1 VNGGTFRRWTGR
13 RAWRLW
19 LLLAFV
25 VYTLV
30 GFFVVPGVVRS
41 RINRTVV
48 ERLGW
53 QGGVAR
59 AAFNPFT
66 LTLTLEGLALRE
78 PDGTP
83 FASLDR
89 LRVNAE
95 LLATLWNRGA
105 SFKSIDVT
113 RPAINLIRYSY
124 TDNNL
129 GRLANAAKRLSP
141 PEPRAER
148 KGKLIRLVIAR
159 LAVAGGAVSV
169 ADRTVPETYEVDIT
183 PIDFTVTDFS
193 TIPDREGRYT
203 LTAKLGG
210 GTITWTSTYTVNP
223 LHASGTFAFSDW
235 QLPVVWR
242 RLEHQLPF
250 EVRQGVANLSF
261 DYTLDGAG
269 ERLGAAV
276 DNLRFGLD
284 NVAIV
289 PKSDAIEVFRVARAS
304 IEGGRLRWPEQTVEV
319 AAVAVAGTR
328 VVAWRRPD
336 GTISLFDLVPTALPT
351 LGPPAEETAAQPR
364 APWAVKVDRVALED
378 FSASFEDRMVEPVAT
393 LGVDDLDVVVE
404 GYELGEGKK
413 FRLDVAALLASGGTL
428 KLAGIAGIQPPTLD
442 AGFEARDIAVLPA
455 QPYLATQAN
464 LRLVS
469 GRIGAKGRVTSG
481 PDELLALRA
490 DFSLDEFAV
499 DETPNGERF
508 LAVAGLRARNA
519 RVDLERGRVAVDTV
533 ALEAPYARLIVA
545 ADGTTNLTNILAP
558 MDEATPAAVADAP
571 AVAFDASIGQIT
583 VANGSATFAD
593 LSLPLPFATGIEA
606 LGGSIT
612 RVASA
617 DDAPAA
623 VDLHGRIG
631 AEGTADIVGDLS
643 LFGPTDLLELD
654 VDFTKVEM
662 AGFTPYSVKFA
673 GYRVASGLLDLDLH
687 YSIRNR
693 KLASENRIVAEQLT
707 LGEKVPSETAIKLPL
722 KLAVALL
729 KDSEGVI
736 RLDIPLTGTVDDP
749 KFSIWGLAWQAIKI
763 VLTKVVVSP
772 FKALAAMFGSDED
785 LGLIPFAAA
794 SAELS
799 AEAQARLGRLA
810 EALARKPELVLELA
824 GAWDPVNDGAA
835 IRAARAGQALDSQ
848 LAAQAPVAGE
858 TPELATRRAL
868 EALLLASL
876 TQTELDNLRAASTV
890 VAPSAAVPAGEAPPA
905 RLDEAAYA
913 AALRRRLEELQTV
926 DEPELRALGE
936 RRGAAI
942 TDLLNVTLQV
952 PTGRLQTGPARPVEA
967 PAEAGVDVRLG
978 LSVPDAQPGGPAQQL
993 PPQGR

>member
-1 VNGGTFRRWTGR
+1 MKSETFRRWTGR
-13 RAWRLW
+13 GAWRLW

-41 RINRTVV
+41 KINRTVV

-53 QGGVAR
+53 QGGVEK
-59 AAFNPFT
+59 AAFNPYT
-66 LTLTLEGLALRE
+66 LTLTLEGLTLRE

-95 LLATLWNRGA
+95 LLATLWNRGP

-124 TDNNL
+124 TDTNV
-129 GRLANAAKRLSP
+129 GRLADAAKRRSP
-141 PEPRAER
+141 PEPQAEQ

-169 ADRTVPETYEVDIT
+169 ADRTVPDTYEVDIT
-183 PIDFTVTDFS
+183 PIDFTITDFS

-210 GTITWTSTYTVNP
+210 GTITWTSTYTVDP
-223 LHASGTFAFSDW
+223 LHASGTFVFSDW

-250 EVRQGVANLSF
+250 EVREGVANLSF

-269 ERLGAAV
+269 ERLSAAI

-284 NVAIV
+284 NFAIV
-289 PKSDAIEVFRVARAS
+289 PKSDPIEVFRVARAS
-304 IEGGRLRWPEQTVEV
+304 IEGGRLRWPEQAVEIAGV
-319 AAVAVAGTR
+319 TVAGTR
-328 VVAWRRPD
+328 VVAWRKPD

-351 LGPPAEETAAQPR
+351 FGPPAEETPVEPS

-413 FRLDVAALLASGGTL
+413 FRLDVAARLASGGTL

-442 AGFEARDIAVLPA
+442 AGFEARGIAVLPA

-481 PDELLALRA
+481 PDELLTLRA

-519 RVDLERGRVAVDTV
+519 RVELERGRVAVDTV

-593 LSLPLPFATGIEA
+593 LSLPLPFAAGIEA

-612 RVASA
+612 KVASA
-617 DDAPAA
+617 VDAPAA
-623 VDLHGRIG
+623 VDLHGRVG

-662 AGFTPYSVKFA
+662 SSFTPYSVKFA
-673 GYRVASGLLDLDLH
+673 GYRVASGLLNLDLH

-693 KLASENRIVAEQLT
+693 QLASENRIVVDQLT

-772 FKALAAMFGSDED
+772 FKALAAMIGGGDED

-794 SAELS
+794 TAELS
-799 AEAQARLGRLA
+799 TEAQARLGRLA
-810 EALARKPELVLELA
+810 EALAKKPELVLEVA
-824 GAWDPVNDGAA
+824 GAWDPVHDGAA
-835 IRAARAGQALDSQ
+835 IRAARAGQALDAR

-858 TPELATRRAL
+858 TPEQATLRAL
-868 EALLLASL
+868 ESLLLASL
-876 TQTELDNLRAASTV
+876 TQTELDNLRAANTV
-890 VAPSAAVPAGEAPPA
+890 LAPAVAVPAGEAPPA
-905 RLDEAAYA
+905 QQLNQAAYA

-926 DEPELRALGE
+926 DEAELKALGD

-942 TDLLNVTLQV
+942 TELLTVTLQV
-952 PTGRLQTGPARPVEA
+952 PAGRLQAGPPRPVEA
-967 PAEAGVDVRLG
+967 PAEAGVDVKLG
-978 LSVPDAQPGGPAQQL
+978 LSVPDS
-993 PPQGR
+993 PPSGSA